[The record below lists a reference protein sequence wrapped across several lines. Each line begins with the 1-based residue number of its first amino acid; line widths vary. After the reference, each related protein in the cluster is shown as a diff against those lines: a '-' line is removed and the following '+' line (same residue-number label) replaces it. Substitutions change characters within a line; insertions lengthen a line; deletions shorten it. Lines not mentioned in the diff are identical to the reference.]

1 MTTDYFP
8 TILDMAT
15 AQAESSANI
24 DGRSIVPLL
33 NDVNAKLD
41 RNLYW
46 HYPHYHAGGDG
57 PYSAIRSGNYRLIE
71 FHEDNSIRLYDL
83 ATDIGEQ
90 TDLATKMPD
99 KAAQL
104 RSDLHRWRKSI
115 QAQMPTKNPDHDPK
129 RATQVGK
136 KTR

>member
-1 MTTDYFP
+1 MTGIP
-8 TILDMAT
+8 LDLK
-15 AQAESSANI
+15 SNF

-33 NDVNAKLD
+33 RDASAKID

-83 ATDIGEQ
+83 KNDLGEQ
-90 TDLATKMPD
+90 NDLATKMPQ
-99 KAAQL
+99 KAAAL
-104 RSDLHRWRKSI
+104 RDELHRWRKSVD
-115 QAQMPTKNPDHDPK
+115 AQMPTPNPDHDPD
-129 RATQVGK
+129 RATQVGLL
-136 KTR
+136 